1 MTSIDYLTEQ
11 VFRAYNDYHNDH
23 MKFTSEVTES
33 VKVAR
38 EMQVAETLEA
48 ELAGMKK
55 FKEIIG
61 L

>member
-1 MTSIDYLTEQ
+1 
-11 VFRAYNDYHNDH
+11 